1 MKQRASSRSEPR
13 RQAQARRDQGSKADA
28 SMVYR
33 LMVEC
38 VSGAYLKEPCLRVIE
53 IEGDSTLEDLHLAIQ
68 EAVSFDNDHLHD
80 FYAGRNYRHRK
91 LRYSDADEW
100 EDREGVFA
108 NLRLCEI
115 YPLEGLKLYYW
126 FDFGD
131 DWIFEIRKTRGAYP
145 AEPGVAYPRVIER
158 RGPNPEQYPS
168 WE

>member
-91 LRYSDADEW
+91 LRYSDA
-100 EDREGVFA
+100 
-108 NLRLCEI
+108 
-115 YPLEGLKLYYW
+115 
-126 FDFGD
+126 
-131 DWIFEIRKTRGAYP
+131 
-145 AEPGVAYPRVIER
+145 ER
-158 RGPNPEQYPS
+158 MGGP
-168 WE
+168 